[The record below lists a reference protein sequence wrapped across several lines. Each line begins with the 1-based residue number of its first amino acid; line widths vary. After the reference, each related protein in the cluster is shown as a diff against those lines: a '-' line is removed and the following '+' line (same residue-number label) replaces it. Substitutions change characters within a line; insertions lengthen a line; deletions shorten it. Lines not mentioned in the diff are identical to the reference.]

1 MDEGFGVGTPVLL
14 GCWGISREGRTEEA
28 GCMGDVTVPLL
39 LPYPELF
46 CREQLQ
52 PWHLLSDF
60 RRIPLR
66 PKKTQMKLKE
76 LLFHKHLIKR

>member
-1 MDEGFGVGTPVLL
+1 MDEGFGVGTPALL

-39 LPYPELF
+39 LPYAELF
-46 CREQLQ
+46 GREQLQ

-60 RRIPLR
+60 RRIPLH
-66 PKKTQMKLKE
+66 PKKNPNE
-76 LLFHKHLIKR
+76 IEGPVIS